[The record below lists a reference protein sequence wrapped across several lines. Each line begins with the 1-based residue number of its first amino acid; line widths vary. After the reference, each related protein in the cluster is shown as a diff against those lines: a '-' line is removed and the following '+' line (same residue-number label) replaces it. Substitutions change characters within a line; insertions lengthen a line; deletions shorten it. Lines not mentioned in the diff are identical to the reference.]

1 MRRPQPLLILTCA
14 ACKADMLRSV
24 AAGLL
29 VTDGAA
35 IVAKGHSQQCGQCGH
50 VHEAGTLLVMRV
62 RRIGL

>member
-14 ACKADMLRSV
+14 ACGADMLRSV

-35 IVAKGHSQQCGQCGH
+35 IVADGHSQQCGQCGH

-62 RRIGL
+62 RRMM

>member
-1 MRRPQPLLILTCA
+1 
-14 ACKADMLRSV
+14 MLRSV

-62 RRIGL
+62 RRMM

>member
-1 MRRPQPLLILTCA
+1 MTNAQPLLILTCA
-14 ACKADMLRSV
+14 ACGADMLRAI

-62 RRIGL
+62 RRMM

>member
-1 MRRPQPLLILTCA
+1 
-14 ACKADMLRSV
+14 MLRAI

-29 VTDGAA
+29 VTNGAA
-35 IVAKGHSQQCGQCGH
+35 IVAKGHSQQCGH

>member
-14 ACKADMLRSV
+14 VCKADMLRSV

-35 IVAKGHSQQCGQCGH
+35 IVTDGHSQQCGQCGH
-50 VHEAGTLLVMRV
+50 VHEAGSVIRMRV
-62 RRIGL
+62 RRVV

>member
-1 MRRPQPLLILTCA
+1 MRRPQPLLILTCV

-35 IVAKGHSQQCGQCGH
+35 IVADGHSQQCGQCGH
-50 VHEAGTLLVMRV
+50 VHEAGSVIKMRV
-62 RRIGL
+62 RRVV

>member
-1 MRRPQPLLILTCA
+1 
-14 ACKADMLRSV
+14 MLRAI

-35 IVAKGHSQQCGQCGH
+35 IVADGHSQQCGQCGH

-62 RRIGL
+62 RRVM